1 MCRDNL
7 DDFDRIVTLDELC
20 AEVDEEYSNM
30 SEEEK
35 YCRLRDNEPTFLR
48 YCYSLMRS
56 GKIEK
61 AIINEYTYKFEKM

>member
-1 MCRDNL
+1 MYRDNL
-7 DDFDRIVTLDELC
+7 DDFDRIVTLDELRV
-20 AEVDEEYSNM
+20 EVDDVYNNM

-35 YCRLRDNEPTFLR
+35 YWRLRDNEPTFLQ
-48 YCYSLMRS
+48 YCCSLMGS

>member
-1 MCRDNL
+1 MFRDNL

-20 AEVDEEYSNM
+20 AEVDDEYNNM

-35 YCRLRDNEPTFLR
+35 YCRLRDNEPTFLL
-48 YCYSLMRS
+48 YCCSLMRS